1 MPPKSQ
7 ERKPVSRAKKGTVS
21 GGAVARVSR
30 STSQQS
36 ALEDVPDDV
45 PDAVPVSSLQVAE
58 TPDRL
63 NPPEPKSGPPSVSDW
78 QDFFARYV
86 VKGVVNGYVAMRL
99 SDVLDELS
107 PHEMKQI
114 MLSKEDMS
122 EIAAPL
128 ATLSS
133 KSSYMKKHGRF
144 IIATADSFES
154 LVNLGFWMRRVNKIA
169 AKHRKAKQPAQPTP
183 GIANSGRNENA
194 QHNGSDLGQGEELG
208 RPRVAVFNPNSY

>member
-1 MPPKSQ
+1 VEYDPIDISDAQ
-7 ERKPVSRAKKGTVS
+7 SVSV
-21 GGAVARVSR
+21 V
-30 STSQQS
+30 
-36 ALEDVPDDV
+36 
-45 PDAVPVSSLQVAE
+45 QVAE

-63 NPPEPKSGPPSVSDW
+63 NPPTPASGPPTVSDW

-86 VKGVVNGYVAMRL
+86 IKGLVNAFVAMRL

-107 PHEMKQI
+107 PHELKQI

-128 ATLSS
+128 ASLSS

-154 LVNLGFWMRRVNKIA
+154 LINLAFWMRRVNKIA
-169 AKHRKAKQPAQPTP
+169 AKHRKAKAPKQPTP
-183 GIANSGRNENA
+183 GIANSGRTQSDA
-194 QHNGSDLGQGEELG
+194 QHNGHDLREGEGGEQ
-208 RPRVAVFNPNSY
+208 PRYAVYNPNSL